1 MMSITVP
8 ISELK
13 QRTGQVLN
21 KAVLDRQDVVI
32 ERYGQEYVVILSR
45 ERYQEL
51 VDAAQSRV
59 RERFLQA
66 RLEVQAVTADLSE
79 EEVAALVET
88 AVMESRRARA
98 GLDAGA

>member
-1 MMSITVP
+1 MSTTVP

-51 VDAAQSRV
+51 VDAAQARV

-66 RLEVQAVTADLSE
+66 RQEVQAATADLSE

-88 AVMESRRARA
+88 AVIGSRRSRA
-98 GLDAGA
+98 GIDAGA

>member
-1 MMSITVP
+1 MSITVP

>member
-1 MMSITVP
+1 MSTTVP

-21 KAVLDRQDVVI
+21 KVVLDRQDVVI

-51 VDAAQSRV
+51 VDAAQARV

-66 RLEVQAVTADLSE
+66 RQEAQAATADLSE

-88 AVMESRRARA
+88 VVTESRRSRA
-98 GLDAGA
+98 GIDAGA

>member
-1 MMSITVP
+1 MMSTTVP

-51 VDAAQSRV
+51 VDAAQARV

-66 RLEVQAVTADLSE
+66 RQEVQTATADLSE

-88 AVMESRRARA
+88 AVMESRRSRA
-98 GLDAGA
+98 GLDADA